1 MSDPFFA
8 RDVHVVAREII
19 GALLTVD
26 GVGGLVVEVEAYQQ
40 DDPASHSF
48 PGPTKRN
55 ATMFGPAGHVYV
67 YRSYGIHWMLNLVCG
82 ARPGPASAVLVRA
95 LEPTVGLELM
105 RERRGG
111 ASDLLLCSGPG
122 RLGQAL
128 GVGPELDGERVG
140 GRACRSFR
148 RRASSPTWSPHRA
161 SASRG
166 RSSSRG
172 ATSVRA
178 ARTRV
183 HRDLGPAGHDLERD
197 VRPARCVGQ
206 RARALQRRRR
216 RPFPSRGCA

>member
-95 LEPTVGLELM
+95 LEPTIGLELM

-140 GRACRSFR
+140 GPRVSVVPPDALADVVTAPRVGITRAVEQPWRYLSAGSPY
-148 RRASSPTWSPHRA
+148 ASSP
-161 SASRG
+161 
-166 RSSSRG
+166 
-172 ATSVRA
+172 
-178 ARTRV
+178 
-183 HRDLGPAGHDLERD
+183 
-197 VRPARCVGQ
+197 RPWA
-206 RARALQRRRR
+206 R
-216 RPFPSRGCA
+216 RPRPRA

>member
-105 RERRGG
+105 RERRGR

-140 GRACRSFR
+140 GQRVSVVPPAELSDVVTAPRVGITRAVEQPWRYLSAGSPY
-148 RRASSPTWSPHRA
+148 ASSP
-161 SASRG
+161 
-166 RSSSRG
+166 
-172 ATSVRA
+172 
-178 ARTRV
+178 
-183 HRDLGPAGHDLERD
+183 
-197 VRPARCVGQ
+197 RPWA
-206 RARALQRRRR
+206 R
-216 RPFPSRGCA
+216 RPRPRA

>member
-95 LEPTVGLELM
+95 LEPTIGLELM

-128 GVGPELDGERVG
+128 GVGPELDGARVG
-140 GRACRSFR
+140 GPRVSVVPPDGLADVVTAPRVGITRAVEQPWRYLSAGSPY
-148 RRASSPTWSPHRA
+148 ASSP
-161 SASRG
+161 
-166 RSSSRG
+166 
-172 ATSVRA
+172 
-178 ARTRV
+178 
-183 HRDLGPAGHDLERD
+183 
-197 VRPARCVGQ
+197 RPWA
-206 RARALQRRRR
+206 R
-216 RPFPSRGCA
+216 RPRPRA

>member
-95 LEPTVGLELM
+95 LEPTLGLELM

-128 GVGPELDGERVG
+128 GVGPDLDGERVG
-140 GRACRSFR
+140 GPRVSVVPPAELSDVVTAPRVGITRAVEQPWRYLSAGSPY
-148 RRASSPTWSPHRA
+148 ASSP
-161 SASRG
+161 
-166 RSSSRG
+166 
-172 ATSVRA
+172 
-178 ARTRV
+178 
-183 HRDLGPAGHDLERD
+183 
-197 VRPARCVGQ
+197 RPWA
-206 RARALQRRRR
+206 R
-216 RPFPSRGCA
+216 RPRPRA